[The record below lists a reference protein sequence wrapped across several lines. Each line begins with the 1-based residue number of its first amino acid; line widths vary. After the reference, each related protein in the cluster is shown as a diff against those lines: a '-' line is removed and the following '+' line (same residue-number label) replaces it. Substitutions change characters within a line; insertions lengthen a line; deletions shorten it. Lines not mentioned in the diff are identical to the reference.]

1 MELIPI
7 LSTIVLVMTIA
18 TCILAVAAYFLYK
31 ARERKARKARDNGT
45 APAVVEMQEEPHM
58 LVAPQGSAPVAAL
71 SQGQGAYN
79 GDQRYLSAPS
89 QQPADGYYGEQQ
101 RYEEQPYAYMQQP
114 NGNVQQQQS
123 SAAPGGFDYDDRRR
137 DRQPERS
144 WSNADEQMEQPEP
157 RPFDRQPQQQSG
169 SMFYEYTNDG
179 FIPVDAQQQPRRQAL
194 PPAPPPV
201 PTSSSAEAAQHYAS
215 RQQAEADGAQAFAY
229 EQRAEAEQAQRQAAQ
244 MQQQAERRD
253 DNRQQ
258 EEGFAWL

>member
-45 APAVVEMQEEPHM
+45 APAIVGAQQEEPHM
-58 LVAPQGSAPVAAL
+58 LVAPQGSIPYAAL
-71 SQGQGAYN
+71 PQAQAAY
-79 GDQRYLSAPS
+79 GGEQRYLSAAP
-89 QQPADGYYGEQQ
+89 QQPADSYYANQQ
-101 RYEEQPYAYMQQP
+101 RYDEQPYAYAQQS
-114 NGNVQQQQS
+114 NGNAQQQS
-123 SAAPGGFDYDDRRR
+123 SAAPGGFDYDDRSQRP
-137 DRQPERS
+137 QAERT
-144 WSNADEQMEQPEP
+144 WSQTDEQPEE
-157 RPFDRQPQQQSG
+157 RQQQPQQSG

-179 FIPVDAQQQPRRQAL
+179 FIPVDAQQQQRRQAL

-201 PTSSSAEAAQHYAS
+201 PVSSGAEAAQHYAD
-215 RQQAEADGAQAFAY
+215 RQQAEADGAQTFAY
-229 EQRAEAEQAQRQAAQ
+229 EQRAEAEQAQRQAARV
-244 MQQQAERRD
+244 QQQAARQE